1 MQINET
7 LVLENGKLITP
18 IRVMENGV
26 LVIKERKIAE
36 VGSRGKVNVP
46 LKARKID
53 LEGGY
58 ISPGFIDLHVH
69 GGGGKDAIEGEEA
82 LKKIS
87 TVHARGGTTSML
99 PAILTAPLE
108 KMIQAIHDIAR
119 LREKVWEGAS
129 ILGAHVEG
137 PYFSV
142 EQRGA
147 QNPEYIIKPKPENY
161 QKFLD
166 LAEHIKIMSLAPEI
180 EGALDLAKKL
190 VDKGVVVS
198 IAHTDATYNDVLLA
212 IEAGFSNVTHIFSG
226 MSGLKRI
233 KAFRVAGVIESALL
247 LDELTVEMIAD
258 GKHLPPSLMRLIV
271 KCKGVDRICLVTD
284 ATNPAGM
291 PPGEYVVG
299 GLKVIV
305 EDGVAKLP
313 DRTAFAGSVA
323 TMNLLVK
330 NMVKWVGVPLPQ
342 AVKMA
347 TLNPAKV
354 IKVAHRKG
362 TLTPGKDAD
371 LTIFDEDFDVK
382 MTTVKG
388 RVVFSK

>member
-1 MQINET
+1 
-7 LVLENGKLITP
+7 
-18 IRVMENGV
+18 
-26 LVIKERKIAE
+26 
-36 VGSRGKVNVP
+36 
-46 LKARKID
+46 
-53 LEGGY
+53 
-58 ISPGFIDLHVH
+58 
-69 GGGGKDAIEGEEA
+69 
-82 LKKIS
+82 
-87 TVHARGGTTSML
+87 ML
-99 PAILTAPLE
+99 PAILTAPLD

-119 LREKVWEGAS
+119 LKEKMWDGAR

-137 PYFSV
+137 PYFSL

-147 QNPEYIIKPKPENY
+147 QNPEYIIKPEPENY

-166 LAEHIKIMSLAPEI
+166 LAEHIKIMSLAPEL

-190 VDKGVVVS
+190 ADKGVVVS
-198 IAHTDATYNDVLLA
+198 IAHTDATYSQVLLA
-212 IEAGFSNVTHIFSG
+212 IEAGFSHVTHIFSG
-226 MSGLKRI
+226 MSGLRRV

-247 LDELTVEMIAD
+247 LDELGVEMIAD
-258 GKHLPPSLMRLIV
+258 GKHLPPSLMKLVV

-291 PPGEYVVG
+291 PPGEYAVG
-299 GLKVIV
+299 GLRVIV

-330 NMVKWVGVPLPQ
+330 NMVELAGVSLPQ

-347 TLNPAKV
+347 TFNPAKLV
-354 IKVAHRKG
+354 KVAGRKG

-371 LTIFDEDFDVK
+371 ITIFDENFDVK
-382 MTTVKG
+382 MTIVEG
-388 RVVFSK
+388 RIVFSR